1 MVNLSPFFKFSGSA
15 VRHFLRNSHLVRSL
29 TLAAACVALPAQAID
44 LQPGDIKAPPPGLGL
59 FMLTWQQSERGDVYR
74 DGKRDPMLKDSRLL
88 AEQWQVR
95 AGHSFELADMPGFFY
110 AQVPVGSVEPKGT
123 LDRFGLRGNSGVG
136 DTTFLFAL
144 WPYVD
149 RERDEYLAVGTYLT
163 LPTGSYDSRRDF
175 NIGSNRTSVAL
186 QAGYQRQLARR
197 LSWAAALDG
206 VAFSSNDDYRSPPA
220 ELQPERKLEQK
231 ALYTAQT
238 SLRYEFGPRYAIGAA
253 YFYTWGGETRL
264 DGRSQDNETRLSRY
278 QLTGLVNFPFGRITV
293 HYGADLRTE
302 NGAFEDQRWLL
313 RYTTFF

>member
-1 MVNLSPFFKFSGSA
+1 MRHSFRNFPFFRPLA
-15 VRHFLRNSHLVRSL
+15 
-29 TLAAACVALPAQAID
+29 LAAACVALPAQAID

-59 FMLTWQQSERGDVYR
+59 FMLTWQQSERGDFYR
-74 DGKRDPMLKDSRLL
+74 DGKRDPMLKGSRLSV
-88 AEQWQVR
+88 EQWQVR

-123 LDRFGLRGNSGVG
+123 LERLKGDSGVG

-149 RERDEYLAVGTYLT
+149 RERDEYVAIGTYLT
-163 LPTGSYDSRRDF
+163 LPTGSYDTRNDF
-175 NIGSNRTSVAL
+175 NMGSNRTSVAL
-186 QAGYQRQLARR
+186 QAGYQRPLARR
-197 LSWAAALDG
+197 LSWAMALDG
-206 VAFSSNDDYRSPPA
+206 VVFGSNDDYRVP
-220 ELQPERKLEQK
+220 LTVPERKLEQK
-231 ALYTAQT
+231 TLYTAQT
-238 SLRYEFGPRYAIGAA
+238 SLRYEFGPRYAVGAA

-302 NGAFEDQRWLL
+302 NGPFEDRRWLL